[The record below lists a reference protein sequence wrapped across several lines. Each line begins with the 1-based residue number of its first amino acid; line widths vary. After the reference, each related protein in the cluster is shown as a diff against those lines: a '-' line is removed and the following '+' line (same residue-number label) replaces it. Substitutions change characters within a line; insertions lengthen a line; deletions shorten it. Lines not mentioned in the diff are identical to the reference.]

1 MSQAPAPVAAP
12 GPTPARTAPTGI
24 PPVSSGTPSFDIA
37 PPVPSRTPWLLQRL
51 QVVVALAVL
60 IAGAMSAWVIADL
73 RGDLASAPNLAQQ
86 YARLGEVQHDLSAA
100 ARLAKV
106 SVILGE
112 AASGA
117 NATAAID
124 QVVAA
129 SGLLVESAKDRP
141 QDAEAL
147 QAIGGDTL
155 RYSLTLASAVGSPR
169 AQALPRLAVAQKQ
182 LDALLGQ
189 LDDLQA
195 QLAAEADARPWSQ
208 GTPAV
213 WLVCLAMV
221 AVVVWASWVVAQRS
235 HRVVNLGLAA
245 AVVAL
250 LALLSITAAAQGAA
264 ISASDTSRST
274 QFSRVVNTSAAVQH
288 LDAAQQVLTTAV
300 LTQTWDAAARAN
312 QTREVKSATVAAN
325 KENLTGLSTFTDAR
339 DALDTQMSKGEWKAA
354 ATALTDTAK
363 KSLSGAAQTVRDT
376 ARDVSDSAVTV
387 ASSAPTSARATLVIQ
402 LVLVILIA
410 LVGAALGVLGLYQ
423 RLREYR

>member
-1 MSQAPAPVAAP
+1 MSQKPAPVSAP
-12 GPTPARTAPTGI
+12 GPTPVRPPPTGS
-24 PPVSSGTPSFDIA
+24 PPVPADTSSFDIA
-37 PPVPSRTPWLLQRL
+37 PPVPSRTPRLLQRL

-60 IAGAMSAWVIADL
+60 IAGAMSTWVIADL

-112 AASGA
+112 AADGA
-117 NATAAID
+117 NAAAAID

-129 SGLLVESAKDRP
+129 SGLLVESAKERP
-141 QDAEAL
+141 QDAAAL

-169 AQALPRLAVAQKQ
+169 TQALPRLAVAQKQ

-213 WLVCLAMV
+213 WLVCLAMA
-221 AVVVWASWVVAQRS
+221 AVVVWASWLVAQRS

-250 LALLSITAAAQGAA
+250 LSMIGITAAAQGAA
-264 ISASDTSRST
+264 VSASEASRST
-274 QFSRVVNTSAAVQH
+274 QFARVVNTTAAVRH

-300 LTQTWDAAARAN
+300 LTQTWDATAQAN
-312 QTREVKSATVAAN
+312 TTTEVKSATAAAS
-325 KENLTGLSTFTDAR
+325 KENLTGLSSFTNAR
-339 DALDTQMSKGEWKAA
+339 DSLDTQMSKGEWKAA
-354 ATALTDTAK
+354 TSALTDTAK
-363 KSLSGAAQTVRDT
+363 KSLSGAAQAVRDN
-376 ARDVSDSAVTV
+376 ARSVSDGAVTI
-387 ASSAPTSARATLVIQ
+387 ASAAPTSARATLVVQ
-402 LVLVILIA
+402 LVLVIVVA

-423 RLREYR
+423 RLTEYR

>member
-1 MSQAPAPVAAP
+1 
-12 GPTPARTAPTGI
+12 
-24 PPVSSGTPSFDIA
+24 VSSGTPSFDIA

-221 AVVVWASWVVAQRS
+221 AV
-235 HRVVNLGLAA
+235 
-245 AVVAL
+245 
-250 LALLSITAAAQGAA
+250 LSITAAAQGAA